1 MTENKRGYPL
11 LMTENKKCNFCDNK
25 SAIQLGETLLC
36 AKHYFAQLS
45 SKKASNIS
53 HESPLI
59 PKPHSQNHWSILLR
73 DLRYL
78 ARLTQRDLAQRT
90 KMSQRTISDYENI
103 NAPRQLS
110 IYKVERLL
118 LELGYDLNA
127 VLMKKDV

>member
-1 MTENKRGYPL
+1 
-11 LMTENKKCNFCDNK
+11 MTENKKCSFCDTK

-45 SKKASNIS
+45 SVDIGKRPRNLS
-53 HESPLI
+53 HEAPLS

-73 DLRYL
+73 DLRCST
-78 ARLTQRDLAQRT
+78 RLTQRDLAQRT

-103 NAPRQLS
+103 EAPRQLS

-118 LELGYDLNA
+118 SELGYDLDA
-127 VLMKKDV
+127 ILMKKDV